1 MTLSRDNNITTG
13 KIYREVIE
21 KEASRFYSRDIG
33 INRGYSEKV
42 PTLEKLCK
50 LFHTSLAP
58 YRTGSS
64 AWPRSRWTRRTRSW
78 MCIPLSWGGPWVISS
93 LRHLWRPCGSF
104 SSANF
109 ALIRVLL
116 VPDMHGEQKTK
127 PTQMTVHSL
136 HGLPGLLP
144 DLVHR
149 VCLHIYVCV
158 NNDPTY

>member
-13 KIYREVIE
+13 KIYRELIE
-21 KEASRFYSRDIG
+21 KEASRFYLRDIG

-50 LFHTSLAP
+50 SFHTSLAP

-64 AWPRSRWTRRTRSW
+64 AWPRSRWTRQTRSRT
-78 MCIPLSWGGPWVISS
+78 CIPLSWGGPWAISS
-93 LRHLWRPCGSF
+93 LRRLWRPCGSF

-109 ALIRVLL
+109 ALIRILL

-127 PTQMTVHSL
+127 PTQTTVHSL
-136 HGLPGLLP
+136 RGLPGLLP
-144 DLVHR
+144 DLVRR